1 MKLTVIKLADS
12 ASGKSTVI
20 SLQGTTDSI
29 FGESK
34 GIIYNHSV
42 KAGTCKVAEGEIID
56 VPMDAFVIE
65 QSELTY
71 ADGTMHQSYWL
82 RTR

>member
-1 MKLTVIKLADS
+1 MQLSVIKIADS

-20 SLQGTTDSI
+20 SLQGTADTL

-42 KAGTCKVAEGEIID
+42 KAGTCKVVEGQIID
-56 VPMDAFVIE
+56 VPMDSFAIE
-65 QSELTY
+65 SSELTY
-71 ADGTMHQSYWL
+71 QDGSTHVSYWL
-82 RTR
+82 RSK